1 MNEAT
6 SIGELACWRTATNL
20 EAFLDGRAQERDG
33 SAAYE
38 SSLVVRLAAT
48 EHPYRT
54 RRVDLMVDA
63 IRRVLRAHPSSSE
76 LGEDCDRHQ
85 SWARIAIVI
94 RAGRGSRSNPRR
106 AHLELD
112 AQIVREQTDHRRDGA
127 LNKEASLVLTVAVG
141 DAPDG
146 ERRFRPNRKGT

>member
-1 MNEAT
+1 
-6 SIGELACWRTATNL
+6 
-20 EAFLDGRAQERDG
+20 
-33 SAAYE
+33 
-38 SSLVVRLAAT
+38 LVVRLAAT

-54 RRVDLMVDA
+54 RRVDLMVVA

-94 RAGRGSRSNPRR
+94 RAGRGLRSSSELGEEIAIVIR

-127 LNKEASLVLTVAVG
+127 LNQEASLVLTVAVG
-141 DAPDG
+141 DSPDG
-146 ERRFRPNRKGT
+146 ERRFRPDREGT